1 MTKKFWQLTPAE
13 RRALLVDQGILSV
26 DQAQFWSA
34 QQPLPETVLT
44 GLSENVIGQMSL
56 PVGVVPGVVIAGTPR
71 TIPLATEEPSVVA
84 AINHGF
90 KMLDQGRDLT
100 IIANAHALTGQ
111 IALQNVSAYAA
122 QELQANLSRLTAIG
136 YAAHPTLKSH
146 GGRIERITVAP
157 GAVDDSLQLLVT
169 VTPGEAMG
177 ANIMNDILEAVA
189 PAAAEVTGG
198 AVLFAVLTNDGRDSV
213 TQVQAA
219 LPLANLQTPRQ
230 SGRTVG
236 QRIAAIADWA
246 QQDSRRAVTHNK
258 GIMNGVAALVLATG
272 NDTRAVNAAAH
283 AYAASSGTYRGLST
297 WHVQDDTLVGTITLP
312 IPVGTVGGATKV
324 LPSAQQALTLLG
336 RPTVLQLQAIAASVG
351 LAANLAA
358 LHALVTDG
366 IQRGHMRLQYG
377 SLAVRVGATAAEIAP
392 LAAQLATVGRP
403 SEALAQQL
411 LAQLRAKEI
420 IDGHRD

>member
-1 MTKKFWQLTPAE
+1 
-13 RRALLVDQGILSV
+13 
-26 DQAQFWSA
+26 
-34 QQPLPETVLT
+34 
-44 GLSENVIGQMSL
+44 
-56 PVGVVPGVVIAGTPR
+56 
-71 TIPLATEEPSVVA
+71 
-84 AINHGF
+84 
-90 KMLDQGRDLT
+90 
-100 IIANAHALTGQ
+100 
-111 IALQNVSAYAA
+111 
-122 QELQANLSRLTAIG
+122 
-136 YAAHPTLKSH
+136 
-146 GGRIERITVAP
+146 
-157 GAVDDSLQLLVT
+157 
-169 VTPGEAMG
+169 
-177 ANIMNDILEAVA
+177 
-189 PAAAEVTGG
+189 
-198 AVLFAVLTNDGRDSV
+198 V

-366 IQRGHMRLQYG
+366 IQRGHMRRQYG

-411 LAQLRAKEI
+411 LAQLRAKEK
-420 IDGHRD
+420 DHGHRD